1 MSLYLRCFYAN
12 TKLMLLHLDPNF
24 KPSAGEEISFDSFC
38 FSGGEPHI
46 KIHSALPSGAEV
58 LITHRIRSF
67 NDLGLLCMA
76 VDALRRCGVQHIELF
91 IPYFPGARQDRV
103 MVPGE
108 PLSVKVYADLIN
120 NLALRRVYVF
130 DPHSD
135 VAPALLQ
142 RCMVLQNHDFIRE
155 VLQHIGSPV
164 ALVAPDGGAFKK
176 IFSLSAALEIP
187 ELVTCGKSRD
197 VATGQLTRFQVF
209 ADDLKGQD
217 CLIVDDICDGGSTF
231 IGLAD
236 ALRGHNAGRLFLAVS
251 HGIFSRGIAPL
262 RPHFDTIFCTNAF
275 CDISA
280 EGVIQIP
287 IHL

>member
-1 MSLYLRCFYAN
+1 
-12 TKLMLLHLDPNF
+12 MLLHLDPNF
-24 KPSAGEEISFDSFC
+24 KPAAGEEILFDNFC

-46 KIHSALPSGAEV
+46 KIHSKSPAGTDV

-76 VDALRRCGVQHIELF
+76 VDALRRCDVQDIELF

-120 NLALRRVYVF
+120 GLGLRRIYIF

-135 VAPALLQ
+135 VTPALLQ
-142 RCMVLQNHDFIRE
+142 LCTVIPNHQFIRE
-155 VLQHIGSPV
+155 VLQHIGRPV

-176 IFSLSAALEIP
+176 VFALSAALQIQEV
-187 ELVTCGKSRD
+187 VTCGKSRD

-209 ADDLKGQD
+209 ADNLNGQD
-217 CLIVDDICDGGSTF
+217 YLIVDDICDGGSTF
-231 IGLAD
+231 IGLAE
-236 ALRGHNAGRLFLAVS
+236 ALRRHNAGRLFLAVS
-251 HGIFSRGIAPL
+251 HGIFSKGIEPL
-262 RPHFDTIFCTNAF
+262 RPHFDTIFCTNTF
-275 CDISA
+275 CDIST
-280 EGVIQIP
+280 EGVVQIP